1 MLCRCGNLSGKLQW
15 NDNQELTAIGAHD
28 QHVGAFQPPIK
39 FAKSIA
45 PASHL
50 DPAIDAEDW
59 HGVGH
64 RKRRGCGGDCR
75 WRVRNKLVLP
85 IPVGPTT
92 KILAPRLSASR
103 WSAVTIFILVPALV

>member
-39 FAKSIA
+39 FVKSIA
-45 PASHL
+45 PALPL

-59 HGVGH
+59 HGYIAAEAPARSAGE
-64 RKRRGCGGDCR
+64 GYAFGGKAALLQQAHDGALGAR
-75 WRVRNKLVLP
+75 AFLP
-85 IPVGPTT
+85 
-92 KILAPRLSASR
+92 
-103 WSAVTIFILVPALV
+103 